1 VEGLQ
6 VSIPRG
12 HTAEWIVGVWTTG
25 ADASGATVRLS
36 AAPAGEKAA
45 FSVGCAPNGK
55 ASCSLGALKAGSTV
69 RMLQARVAVPAT
81 ATSGTSVRLTAT
93 AGATTAVTDP
103 KASVTISVTAPGTAT
118 VAAQVTPL
126 GGGTGISP
134 LPVGYLPYLK
144 GTGATLSPGG
154 DATGLFPALSPSAG
168 PSASSQNPGAGSP
181 VAETL
186 PLAKD
191 QSVMDAQI
199 AGIAVLA
206 LAIGLGVTGLVFR
219 RGHTPFFR
227 KRRTP
232 KSDPPG
238 PAAPAASAGESVS

>member
-6 VSIPRG
+6 ASIPRG
-12 HTAEWIVGVWTTG
+12 KTAEWLVGVWTTG
-25 ADASGATVRLS
+25 ANASGGTVRLS
-36 AAPAGEKAA
+36 VAPAGEKAA

-81 ATSGTSVRLTAT
+81 ATSVTSVRLTAT

-103 KASVTISVTAPGTAT
+103 KAAVTISVTAPGTAT

-154 DATGLFPALSPSAG
+154 NATGLFPALTPSAD
-168 PSASSQNPGAGSP
+168 PSMSSQSPAAGSP
-181 VAETL
+181 VAETF
-186 PLAKD
+186 PLSKNE
-191 QSVMDAQI
+191 SVIDAQI
-199 AGIAVLA
+199 AGIAALA
-206 LAIGLGVTGLVFR
+206 LAIALTVTGLLFR
-219 RGHTPFFR
+219 RGHTPFSR
-227 KRRTP
+227 RRRTRKP
-232 KSDPPG
+232 DPPG
-238 PAAPAASAGESVS
+238 PATSAAGPGESLS